1 MPQLKPVYLV
11 HGDDHGAVAQRRAG
25 LRALAEGLGEGTVA
39 VEVLEGERATPALLA
54 GALATMTLPATA
66 TLPGTGTP
74 TGTPSRAQAGGEP
87 AALERVIL
95 VEGVERWREADVD
108 EELAAAL
115 ENVPQG
121 TTVALFAREEARAKI
136 APALTELVRR
146 AGGQVV
152 AQMTV
157 KPWELPKW
165 VRARGGELGL
175 QLDSDAA
182 KALIAQVGERQ
193 QRLLRELETLALEL
207 GGGEAPSDA
216 PMHAER
222 PARPEGPEEP
232 GGPAHPEGHG
242 HPEGPG
248 HVAISEAD
256 IERRAA
262 HSAEWRAYSLA
273 DALLG
278 GRERE
283 ATLGYLRLREQGE
296 RLQGLSYL
304 IAQRLREGL
313 AAALRLQS
321 GAPAAQV
328 RKGLRMPPRA
338 AERFMADVA
347 RTDPARLRSALQTL
361 ADLEL
366 DARGG
371 PVLAAG
377 RAGEAALDEDTLA
390 LRAIERICLCP
401 SGCTSPSERS

>member
-25 LRALAEGLGEGTVA
+25 LRTLAEGLGEGTVA
-39 VEVLEGERATPALLA
+39 VEVLEGERATPAELA
-54 GALATMTLPATA
+54 GALATMTLPGAA
-66 TLPGTGTP
+66 TLEGAGT
-74 TGTPSRAQAGGEP
+74 GGEP

-95 VEGVERWREADVD
+95 LDGVERWRDGDVD
-108 EELAAAL
+108 AQLAAAL
-115 ENVPQG
+115 ENVQVG
-121 TTVALFAREEARAKI
+121 TTVALFAREDTRAKMP
-136 APALTELVRR
+136 PALAELVKR

-165 VRARGGELGL
+165 VRARAAELGL
-175 QLDSDAA
+175 QLDSDAS

-207 GGGEAPSDA
+207 GDGQA
-216 PMHAER
+216 
-222 PARPEGPEEP
+222 
-232 GGPAHPEGHG
+232 
-242 HPEGPG
+242 
-248 HVAISEAD
+248 VSEAD

-328 RKGLRMPPRA
+328 RKGLRMPPKA
-338 AERFMADVA
+338 AERFIADVA

-390 LRAIERICLCP
+390 LRAIERICVRP
-401 SGCTSPSERS
+401 

>member
-1 MPQLKPVYLV
+1 
-11 HGDDHGAVAQRRAG
+11 
-25 LRALAEGLGEGTVA
+25 
-39 VEVLEGERATPALLA
+39 
-54 GALATMTLPATA
+54 
-66 TLPGTGTP
+66 
-74 TGTPSRAQAGGEP
+74 
-87 AALERVIL
+87 
-95 VEGVERWREADVD
+95 
-108 EELAAAL
+108 
-115 ENVPQG
+115 
-121 TTVALFAREEARAKI
+121 
-136 APALTELVRR
+136 
-146 AGGQVV
+146 
-152 AQMTV
+152 
-157 KPWELPKW
+157 
-165 VRARGGELGL
+165 VRARAAQLGL
-175 QLDSDAA
+175 QLDSDAS

-207 GGGEAPSDA
+207 GDGQA
-216 PMHAER
+216 
-222 PARPEGPEEP
+222 
-232 GGPAHPEGHG
+232 
-242 HPEGPG
+242 
-248 HVAISEAD
+248 VSEAD

-347 RTDPARLRSALQTL
+347 RTDPARLRSALETL

-371 PVLAAG
+371 PVLAAAREG
-377 RAGEAALDEDTLA
+377 HGALDEDTLA
-390 LRAIERICLCP
+390 LRAIERICA
-401 SGCTSPSERS
+401 SP

>member
-1 MPQLKPVYLV
+1 VDVTTPPMPQLKPVYLV

-25 LRALAEGLGEGTVA
+25 LRALAEGVGEGTVA
-39 VEVLEGERATPALLA
+39 VELLEGERATPAELA
-54 GALATMTLPATA
+54 GALATMTLPGKG
-66 TLPGTGTP
+66 TLDGTG
-74 TGTPSRAQAGGEP
+74 GGP

-95 VEGVERWREADVD
+95 LDGVERWRDADVD
-108 EELAAAL
+108 EQLASAL
-115 ENVPQG
+115 ENVPEG
-121 TTVALFAREEARAKI
+121 TTVALFGREDTRAKI
-136 APALTELVRR
+136 PPALAELVKH

-152 AQMTV
+152 AQLTV

-165 VRARGGELGL
+165 VRARAGELGL
-175 QLDSDAA
+175 ELDADAS

-207 GGGEAPSDA
+207 GGGQALS
-216 PMHAER
+216 
-222 PARPEGPEEP
+222 EE
-232 GGPAHPEGHG
+232 
-242 HPEGPG
+242 
-248 HVAISEAD
+248 D

-313 AAALRLQS
+313 AAALRLQA

-328 RKGLRMPPRA
+328 RKGLRMPPKA
-338 AERFMADVA
+338 AERFIADVA

-366 DARGG
+366 DVRGG

-377 RAGEAALDEDTLA
+377 RVGEAALDEDTLA
-390 LRAIERICLCP
+390 LRAIERICLRP
-401 SGCTSPSERS
+401 

>member
-25 LRALAEGLGEGTVA
+25 LRALAEGLADGTVA

-54 GALATMTLPATA
+54 GALATMTL
-66 TLPGTGTP
+66 
-74 TGTPSRAQAGGEP
+74 SSSGGEP
-87 AALERVIL
+87 SALERVIL

-108 EELAAAL
+108 EELAAVL

-121 TTVALFAREEARAKI
+121 TTVALFAREEARARI
-136 APALTELVRR
+136 PPALAELVRR

-165 VRARGGELGL
+165 VRARGSELGL
-175 QLDSDAA
+175 QLDADAA

-207 GGGEAPSDA
+207 GGGETPPDA
-216 PMHAER
+216 HKHPDE
-222 PARPEGPEEP
+222 
-232 GGPAHPEGHG
+232 HPEGHG
-242 HPEGPG
+242 HAEGHGHPG
-248 HVAISEAD
+248 GQVPITDAD

-371 PVLAAG
+371 PVLAAA
-377 RAGEAALDEDTLA
+377 RAGHGVLDEDTLA
-390 LRAIERICLCP
+390 LRAIERICLRP
-401 SGCTSPSERS
+401 